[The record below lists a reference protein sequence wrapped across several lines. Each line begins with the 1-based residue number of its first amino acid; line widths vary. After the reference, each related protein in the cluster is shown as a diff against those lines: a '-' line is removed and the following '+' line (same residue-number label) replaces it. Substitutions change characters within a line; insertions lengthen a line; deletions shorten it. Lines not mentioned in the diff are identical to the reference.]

1 MIPASLSPEAIMRF
15 FGSFLASVLAA
26 AVANAAELVVFP
38 PAVTLTGPQATVQL
52 SAFDSARGRATA
64 AVTESAKF
72 SSDNPKV
79 AAVDANGVLLP
90 TGNGETHV
98 LVSHGGRIAKVPVK
112 VEQFEK
118 PNVRTF
124 ANHIQPIL
132 MRAGCN
138 SGACHGALAGKGG
151 LKLSLRGY
159 DSDSDHFVLTRQALG
174 RRVDCE
180 EPAESLLIKKATRTV
195 PHGGGT
201 RFPKDSVNAMIV
213 KDWIAAGAAGPKGT
227 DAALTKIEVF
237 PPLSLLKPKDAF
249 RVTVMAHYSDGV
261 VEDVTRWAKF
271 TSSEETV
278 ATVDED
284 GAVAV
289 VGTGET
295 AIAVLF
301 GSRVVTATVT
311 VPFANTVDDAV
322 FAKAARN
329 NFIDGPILAKLRLLR
344 VPPSPTS
351 TDAEFIRRAHLD
363 TCGILPKPAELEK
376 FLADVSTDKRAKL
389 IDALLARS
397 EYVDFWS
404 HKWSDLLLIST
415 RKLSQPS
422 VWGAYRKVRESVAD
436 NQPWDKFAREILT
449 ASGSSLSTGGGYFV
463 MHKDVSDLAESTALT
478 FLGTSITCA
487 RCHNHPLEKWTQD
500 QYWQMANLFSRVGL
514 KNGDR
519 PGEVLVQ
526 SLGSGDALHLRRGI
540 AMAPTPLGGKALP
553 VDSPQDRR
561 EFFADWLTEP
571 TNPFFAKAIVN
582 RVWKNYMG
590 RGLVEAEDDHRDTN
604 PPTNAELLDALA
616 KDFVE
621 HKFDLKHLMR
631 MILNSSAYQRSSR
644 PVPGN
649 ADDDRFYSHYLL
661 RRLSAEV
668 ILDAYS
674 DIAGVPTAF
683 GQLNIGSSGGSANSA
698 LYPAGT
704 RAMQLPDSQ
713 LVSQFL
719 DAFGRAERSQT
730 CSCEITKDSSV
741 TQALHLNNGQTLN
754 EKLRVKNSVVAKW
767 IADKLDDGE
776 IVKRLFQ
783 LSLARAPSASEAK
796 TLTAALADGRRESP
810 AAHRETIEDAIWAV
824 LTGKEFLFN
833 H

>member
-1 MIPASLSPEAIMRF
+1 MRLPISLLALV
-15 FGSFLASVLAA
+15 FGGSLATAG
-26 AVANAAELVVFP
+26 ELVVYP
-38 PAVTLTGPQATVQL
+38 PAVTLTGPRASAQL
-52 SAFDSARGRATA
+52 GAFDSAGGRATA
-64 AVTESAKF
+64 SVTASAKF
-72 SSDNPKV
+72 SSDDPKV
-79 AAVDANGVLLP
+79 AVVDTNGVLKP
-90 TGNGETHV
+90 AGNGETTIAVEHA
-98 LVSHGGRIAKVPVK
+98 GRTVKLPVK
-112 VEQFEK
+112 VVRFETPK
-118 PNVRTF
+118 VWSF
-124 ANHIQPIL
+124 ANHVQPIL
-132 MRAGCN
+132 VRAGCN

-151 LKLSLRGY
+151 FKLSLRGY
-159 DSDSDHFVLTRQALG
+159 DSDADHFAMTRQAVG
-174 RRVDCE
+174 RRIDRE
-180 EPAESLLIKKATRTV
+180 EPEASLLLNKATRAV

-201 RFPKDSVNAMIV
+201 RFAKRSENDEIL
-213 KDWIAAGAAGPKGT
+213 KDWIAKGAAGPMGSDST
-227 DAALTKIEVF
+227 LAKIEVF
-237 PPLSLLKPKDAF
+237 PPQSLLKPKDAI
-249 RVTVMAHYSDGV
+249 RVTVFAHYSDGI
-261 VEDVTRWAKF
+261 VEDVTRWSKY
-271 TSSEETV
+271 TSSEEAV

-284 GAVAV
+284 GSVAV
-289 VGTGET
+289 VGAGET

-311 VPFANTVDDAV
+311 VPFANTVEDAV
-322 FAKAARN
+322 FAGAARN
-329 NFIDGPILAKLRLLR
+329 NFVDGPILDKLRLLR
-344 VPPSPTS
+344 VPPSPTCG
-351 TDAEFIRRAHLD
+351 DGEFIRRAYLD
-363 TCGILPKPAELEK
+363 TCGILPKPAEVER
-376 FLADVSTDKRAKL
+376 FLADNSKDKREKL
-389 IDALLARS
+389 IDALLARP
-397 EYVDFWS
+397 EYIDYWS

-422 VWGAYRKVRESVAD
+422 VWGAYRYVRASVAD
-436 NQPWDKFAREILT
+436 NLPWDEFARGLLT
-449 ASGSSLSTGGGYFV
+449 ASGSTLSTGAGYFV
-463 MHKDVSDLAESTALT
+463 LHKDVSDLAESTALT

-526 SLGSGDALHLRRGI
+526 SLGSGDALHLRRGK
-540 AMAPTPLGGKALP
+540 AMPPTPLGGKPLSL
-553 VDSPQDRR
+553 DSTQDRR
-561 EFFADWLTEP
+561 EYFADWLTGP

-590 RGLVEAEDDHRDTN
+590 RGLVEAEDDLRDTN

-631 MILNSSAYQRSSR
+631 TILHSAAYQRSSK
-644 PVPGN
+644 PVAGN

-661 RRLSAEV
+661 RRLSAEM

-674 DIAGVPTAF
+674 DIAGVPTPF
-683 GQLNIGSSGGSANSA
+683 GRLTLGTSGGTSESK

-754 EKLRVKNSVVAKW
+754 EKLRDKNSVVAKW
-767 IADKLDDGE
+767 LADKLDDGD
-776 IVKRLFQ
+776 IVKRIFQ
-783 LSLARAPSASEAK
+783 LALARAPSASEAK
-796 TLTAALADGRRESP
+796 TLTAVLAEARRESP
-810 AAHRETIEDAIWAV
+810 AAHREGIEDAIWAV

>member
-1 MIPASLSPEAIMRF
+1 MRF
-15 FGSFLASVLAA
+15 RLSVIAFALATGITSGG
-26 AVANAAELVVFP
+26 ELVVYP
-38 PAVTLTGPQATVQL
+38 TAVTLTGPQAIAQL
-52 SAFDSARGRATA
+52 GAFDSTAGRATA
-64 AVTESAKF
+64 SVTDSAKF
-72 SSDNPKV
+72 ESDNAKV
-79 AAVDANGVLLP
+79 AVVDAQGILKP
-90 TGNGETHV
+90 SGNGDANIVVTQA
-98 LVSHGGRIAKVPVK
+98 GRTVKVPVK
-112 VEQFEK
+112 VVQFEK
-118 PNVRTF
+118 AKVRSF

-159 DSDSDHFVLTRQALG
+159 DSDADHFVLTRQALG
-174 RRVDCE
+174 RRIDRE
-180 EPAESLLIKKATRTV
+180 EPAGSLLLKKATRTV

-201 RFPKDSVNAMIV
+201 RFAKDSENYRILH
-213 KDWIAAGAAGPKGT
+213 DWISKGAMGPMSA
-227 DAALTKIEVF
+227 DAELTKIEVF
-237 PPLSLLKPKDAF
+237 PPRLSVKPKDAF
-249 RVTVMAHYSDGV
+249 RVTVFAHYGDGA
-261 VEDVTRWAKF
+261 VEDVTHWAKY

-289 VGTGET
+289 IGAGET

-311 VPFANTVDDAV
+311 VPYANKVDDAV
-322 FAKAARN
+322 FTTAPKH
-329 NFIDGPILAKLRLLR
+329 NFIDGPILDKLRLLR
-344 VPPSPTS
+344 VPPSPECG
-351 TDAEFIRRAHLD
+351 DAEFVRRAYLD
-363 TCGILPKPAELEK
+363 TCGILPKPVEIDK
-376 FLADVSTDKRAKL
+376 FLADTAQNKRAKL
-389 IDALLARS
+389 IDQLLGRS
-397 EYVDFWS
+397 EYVDYWS

-415 RKLSQPS
+415 RKLSQQS
-422 VWGAYRKVRESVAD
+422 VWGFHRQVRSSVAD
-436 NQPWDKFAREILT
+436 NQPWDRFARELLT
-449 ASGSSLSTGGGYFV
+449 ASGSTLSNGGGAYFV
-463 MHKDVSDLAESTALT
+463 MHKDVSDLVESTSLT

-526 SLGSGDALHLRRGI
+526 SLSSGDALHLRRGK
-540 AMAPTPLGGKALP
+540 AMAPTPLGGKPL
-553 VDSPQDRR
+553 SPESTRDRR

-571 TNPFFAKAIVN
+571 SNPFFAKAIVN

-590 RGLVEAEDDHRDTN
+590 RGLVEAEDDLRDTN
-604 PPTNAELLDALA
+604 PPTNAELLDALT

-631 MILNSSAYQRSSR
+631 TILNSAAYQRSSK

-649 ADDDRFYSHYLL
+649 ADDDRFYSHYLI
-661 RRLSAEV
+661 RRLTAEV
-668 ILDAYS
+668 LLDAFA
-674 DIAGVPTAF
+674 DIAGVPTPF
-683 GQLNIGSSGGSANSA
+683 GQVSIGTSGGTANSV

-713 LVSQFL
+713 LVSRFL
-719 DAFGRAERSQT
+719 DAFGRAERNQT
-730 CSCEITKDSSV
+730 CACEVTKDSSV

-754 EKLRVKNSVVAKW
+754 EKLRDKNSVVGNW

-776 IVKRLFQ
+776 IVKRVFQ
-783 LSLARAPSASEAK
+783 LALARSPSASEAK
-796 TLTAALADGRRESP
+796 TLTGSLTD
-810 AAHRETIEDAIWAV
+810 AHRDGAASHREAIEDVIWAV

>member
-1 MIPASLSPEAIMRF
+1 MRF
-15 FGSFLASVLAA
+15 RWSILALVVTASAGA
-26 AVANAAELVVFP
+26 GELVVYP
-38 PAVTLTGPQATVQL
+38 PTVALTGPQAGAQL
-52 SAFDSARGRATA
+52 SAFDSSAGRATA
-64 AVTESAKF
+64 TVTDSAKF
-72 SSDNPKV
+72 ASDNLKV
-79 AAVDANGVLLP
+79 VTVDLLGVLKAA
-90 TGNGETHV
+90 GNGDATIV
-98 LVSHGGRIAKVPVK
+98 VTQAGRTAKVPVK
-112 VEQFEK
+112 VVQFEK
-118 PNVRTF
+118 PKVWSF
-124 ANHIQPIL
+124 ANHIQPIF

-159 DSDSDHFVLTRQALG
+159 DSDADHFVLTRQAVG
-174 RRVDCE
+174 RRVDRE
-180 EPAESLLIKKATRTV
+180 EPTGSLLLKKATRTV

-201 RFPKDSVNAMIV
+201 RFAKDSENAKILQ
-213 KDWIAAGAAGPKGT
+213 DWIATGAAGPSVT
-227 DAALTKIEVF
+227 DTALTKIEVF
-237 PPLSLLKPKDAF
+237 PPRLLVKPKDAF
-249 RVTVMAHYSDGV
+249 RVTVFAHYADGAI
-261 VEDVTRWAKF
+261 EDVTHWAKY

-289 VGTGET
+289 VGAGET

-311 VPFANTVDDAV
+311 VPFANTVADSVYTTAP
-322 FAKAARN
+322 KH
-329 NFIDGPILAKLRLLR
+329 NFIDGPILDKLRLLR
-344 VPPSPTS
+344 VPPSPECG
-351 TDAEFIRRAHLD
+351 DAEFVRRAFLD
-363 TCGILPKPAELEK
+363 TCGVLPKPAEIEK
-376 FLADVSTDKRAKL
+376 FLADTGKDKRSKL
-389 IDALLARS
+389 IDHLLTRP
-397 EYVDFWS
+397 EYVDYWS

-415 RKLSQPS
+415 RKLSQQS
-422 VWGAYRKVRESVAD
+422 VWGFHRQVRSSVAD
-436 NQPWDKFAREILT
+436 NQPWDEFARALLT
-449 ASGSSLSTGGGYFV
+449 ASGSTLSNGGGAYFV
-463 MHKDVSDLAESTALT
+463 MHKDVSDLVESTSLT

-526 SLGSGDALHLRRGI
+526 SLSSGEALHLRRGK
-540 AMAPTPLGGKALP
+540 AMAPTPLGGKPLSP
-553 VDSPQDRR
+553 DSGKDRR
-561 EFFADWLTEP
+561 EFFAEWLTEP

-590 RGLVEAEDDHRDTN
+590 RGLVEAEDDLRDTN
-604 PPTNAELLDALA
+604 PPTNAELLDALT

-631 MILNSSAYQRSSR
+631 TILNSAAYQRSSK

-649 ADDDRFYSHYLL
+649 ADDDRFYSHYLI
-661 RRLSAEV
+661 RRLTAEV
-668 ILDAYS
+668 ILDAYA
-674 DIAGVPTAF
+674 DIAGVPTPF
-683 GQLNIGSSGGSANSA
+683 GQLNIGSSGGTANSA

-713 LVSQFL
+713 LVSRFL

-730 CSCEITKDSSV
+730 CSCEVTKDSSV

-754 EKLRVKNSVVAKW
+754 EKLRDKNSVVAKW
-767 IADKLDDGE
+767 IADKLDDVE
-776 IVKRLFQ
+776 IVKRVFGLA
-783 LSLARAPSASEAK
+783 LARSPSAAEAK
-796 TLTAALADGRRESP
+796 TLTAALAEARRESP
-810 AAHRETIEDAIWAV
+810 AAHREAIEDVIWAV